1 MRIFLVLLALAGSAT
16 AGTVTGRVVENG
28 FRVAEFAA
36 RIDYGPAYEVADGD
50 GRFTIEGVDDGPH
63 QLTLMGWA
71 FRTEQI
77 DIAVHGNTDLGKLV
91 VEQGRRLVGH
101 VVDPND
107 QPVPN
112 AIVLAYE
119 NPPNAIGTSLELL
132 VQDVHNTTTSA
143 DGSFA
148 IWGLPEGDV
157 ALRVEAVDGERR
169 SIEQLIEP
177 GVGTSID
184 LVVAR
189 TGNVFGNVANHRR
202 LAAPVVHATPVG
214 AAGKPFIAGINPRG
228 HFELEL
234 PAGVYDLT
242 LDGEHQAPLQVVV
255 VEKRTSKVEL
265 AAPTSHADLVV
276 TAPGCSVAT
285 LLGERPHEREP
296 RTEIAA
302 EFCDDGNVRFTGLAP
317 GAYRVCIDEDCQ
329 PATVR
334 ASPRVQRI
342 KIVVPESP
350 AETESLENPF

>member
-77 DIAVHGNTDLGKLV
+77 DITVHGNTDLGKLV

-189 TGNVFGNVANHRR
+189 TM
-202 LAAPVVHATPVG
+202 L
-214 AAGKPFIAGINPRG
+214 
-228 HFELEL
+228 
-234 PAGVYDLT
+234 
-242 LDGEHQAPLQVVV
+242 
-255 VEKRTSKVEL
+255 
-265 AAPTSHADLVV
+265 
-276 TAPGCSVAT
+276 
-285 LLGERPHEREP
+285 
-296 RTEIAA
+296 
-302 EFCDDGNVRFTGLAP
+302 
-317 GAYRVCIDEDCQ
+317 
-329 PATVR
+329 
-334 ASPRVQRI
+334 
-342 KIVVPESP
+342 
-350 AETESLENPF
+350 